1 MYTKH
6 IRSPLHTQHTEKNV
20 KLIQIFNYPPLTLTH
35 QGDHKKQKQKK
46 TGSNIF
52 PSPLPPPAL
61 AFTSDDVDFGNKLSD
76 CDVVTIFLGGGGA
89 GGAFDY
95 NHLQKVDICRY
106 FEPHFFRKKSKTSL
120 WRIFSFYEIF
130 QIKKGYKKLKN
141 CNS

>member
-35 QGDHKKQKQKK
+35 QGDHKKKSK

-61 AFTSDDVDFGNKLSD
+61 AFASDDVDFGNKLSD
-76 CDVVTIFLGGGGA
+76 CDVVTLFWGGGGQGVHLIIIISKRHLYIDILSHIFLGKSQKLHYGG
-89 GGAFDY
+89 Y
-95 NHLQKVDICRY
+95 SLSMKY
-106 FEPHFFRKKSKTSL
+106 F
-120 WRIFSFYEIF
+120 
-130 QIKKGYKKLKN
+130 KLKKDILK
-141 CNS
+141 

>member
-35 QGDHKKQKQKK
+35 QGDHKKKPGP
-46 TGSNIF
+46 TSF
-52 PSPLPPPAL
+52 LPPSPLQLSLLHQMMSILEINCQIAMWSH
-61 AFTSDDVDFGNKLSD
+61 FFG
-76 CDVVTIFLGGGGA
+76 GGGGA

-130 QIKKGYKKLKN
+130 QIKKGYKKFKKI
-141 CNS
+141 NS